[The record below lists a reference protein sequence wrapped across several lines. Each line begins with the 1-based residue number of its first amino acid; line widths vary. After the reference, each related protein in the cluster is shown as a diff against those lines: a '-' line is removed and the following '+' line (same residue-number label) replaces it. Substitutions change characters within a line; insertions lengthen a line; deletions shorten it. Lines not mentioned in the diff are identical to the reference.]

1 MHVCRMYVIKL
12 SWSCEAVLTLLK
24 LLKSYA
30 QHRHRKRL
38 NALQKVTNQTKGSK
52 DGKSFDVGKTEFNEA
67 KDDDDDIEA
76 VPLVLQIG
84 EETERKDL
92 HNRLRRK
99 DRREDLTIDRQL
111 IASSVAIF
119 IIVIFTTVTVISV
132 IVVIIFFIFTVV
144 ETIVRRNYHRPR
156 LYRRY
161 LLYICDIYHRWLN
174 FILVFAV
181 VVIVVT

>member
-1 MHVCRMYVIKL
+1 MHVYRMYVIKL

-38 NALQKVTNQTKGSK
+38 HALQKVTNQTKGSK

-111 IASSVAIF
+111 KTHCQHLRYLHHRHLHNGYRHLRHCRHHLIYFHS
-119 IIVIFTTVTVISV
+119 
-132 IVVIIFFIFTVV
+132 
-144 ETIVRRNYHRPR
+144 RRNYRSSELSPSTS
-156 LYRRY
+156 LSSLSSVY
-161 LLYICDIYHRWLN
+161 L
-174 FILVFAV
+174 
-181 VVIVVT
+181 